1 MKSGFLVINKPKGI
15 TSHDVVSITRRKFG
29 MKKIGHAGTLDPFA
43 TGVLIV
49 GVNKA
54 TKLLEFFQNEK
65 KTYYVKAELGIITDT
80 FDIEGEI
87 QEKNEVTQQHINN
100 LKDTCF
106 SFVGEYFQVPPAYSA
121 KKYKGKKLYEY
132 AREGK
137 IINLPPKNVKI
148 YQIQNFSQEGR
159 EFSFN
164 VEVSSGTYIRSLVM
178 DIGYALGCGAV
189 TKELCRIKSGKF
201 ELKDSILL
209 EEVSL
214 EKMLKMDDAL
224 GLPYV
229 KINNGQQVIKG
240 QQIYK
245 DNILEFSDFNKNDY
259 VKIYDEKE
267 TFLGIGKAEKRSTFL
282 KTLLKEEERN
292 DRIVK
297 IYKILYEVT

>member
-15 TSHDVVSITRRKFG
+15 TSHDVVSIIRKKLG
-29 MKKIGHAGTLDPFA
+29 IRKVGHAGTLDPFA
-43 TGVLIV
+43 TGVLVV
-49 GVNKA
+49 GINKA
-54 TKLLEFFQNEK
+54 TRLLEFFQTEK
-65 KTYYVKAELGIITDT
+65 KTYYVKAELGIVTDT
-80 FDIEGEI
+80 FDIEGKV
-87 QEKNEVTQQHINN
+87 QEKNEVTQQHISN
-100 LKDTCF
+100 LKDICF
-106 SFVGEYFQVPPAYSA
+106 SFVGECLQVPPAYSA

-245 DNILEFSDFNKNDY
+245 DNILEFSNFNKNDY
-259 VKIYDEKE
+259 VKIYDEKGY
-267 TFLGIGKAEKRSTFL
+267 FLGIGKAEKKSAFL
-282 KTLLKEEERN
+282 KTLFKEEERN

-297 IYKILYEVT
+297 INKILYEVT